1 MFMRVASLYD
11 ATAFAWGF
19 CRARR
24 HGILMKREWV
34 TNCVVK
40 SSDFLV
46 VFVFLFTSY
55 RGLEMSLKVTDV
67 LNRYR
72 GEGDVSVWLKQA
84 QLAKSL
90 LKLKDLAVVIPLFLD
105 GPAFAVYDQ
114 LSDYDKA
121 DATKIEA
128 ALRTAFATDKFSAYD
143 KFRNRKWKSGE
154 TVDVF
159 LAEIKRLAS
168 LANIGGEENEEI
180 VKLAFVMGL
189 PSKVAAQLKAT
200 PKIDTLNLSSI
211 LQIARAFMTEI
222 TKSDSLFEVGAV
234 ARASR
239 DKGCFTCGGPHYRK
253 NCRKEKAKEVIC
265 FSCNKPGHIAR
276 YCNSTGN
283 AQGVLPAPAV
293 TPEASTAQ
301 SSHE

>member
-1 MFMRVASLYD
+1 
-11 ATAFAWGF
+11 
-19 CRARR
+19 
-24 HGILMKREWV
+24 
-34 TNCVVK
+34 
-40 SSDFLV
+40 
-46 VFVFLFTSY
+46 
-55 RGLEMSLKVTDV
+55 MSLKVTDV

-114 LSDYDKA
+114 LSDEDKA

-128 ALRTAFATDKFSAYD
+128 ALRTAFATDKFSVYD
-143 KFRNRKWKSGE
+143 EFRNRKWKSGE

-168 LANIGGEENEEI
+168 LDNIGGEENEEI

-189 PSKVAAQLKAT
+189 PSKVAAQLRAT

-211 LQIARAFMTEI
+211 LQIARALMTEI

-253 NCRKEKAKEVIC
+253 NCPKEKAKEVIC
-265 FSCNKPGHIAR
+265 FSCNKQWP
-276 YCNSTGN
+276 YCKI
-283 AQGVLPAPAV
+283 L
-293 TPEASTAQ
+293 
-301 SSHE
+301 